1 MQRKG
6 RKWRDPL
13 FPGQSSFHP
22 QSVAFCC
29 LFFLFS
35 MGTPFFQKP
44 YLLHGIWQQACVGG
58 FSKHQVAKEIEGETN
73 RDVYVCVICICV
85 GPVNNKTVTLMY
97 PGLLLEQTKQYLH
110 GDFVLSPVSLAS
122 TVLFCNQLV
131 VQCFHFMHRSN
142 AFT

>member
-1 MQRKG
+1 MTCAKKRKEVE
-6 RKWRDPL
+6 RSLVSRAIFLP
-13 FPGQSSFHP
+13 SP
-22 QSVAFCC
+22 QCR
-29 LFFLFS
+29 LLLFLFS
-35 MGTPFFQKP
+35 FFLGFQKP
-44 YLLHGIWQQACVGG
+44 YLLYGIWQQPCVGG

-85 GPVNNKTVTLMY
+85 GPVTNKTVTLMY